1 MEPETT
7 SPPSPASSRADKPT
21 IRFTLAGLVIL
32 VTSLVT
38 VTALVTHQLKG
49 PLSPDSRHPAA
60 SGGLNAAEAPATPAT
75 PATPASH
82 PWGDLATLDIEIEQ
96 PEEYVSLESTTVPPT
111 AWAFG
116 GTTRTQA
123 RTLMTQCGF
132 TAAQVEQAFAQVED
146 TANATIVRPTPE
158 LVLAL
163 TPEVRS
169 KFYTLLA
176 QWTDNAHMA
185 TPYHLPGE
193 SLDEIFIK
201 SEVDPAA
208 SAMVRKLA
216 YNRNGRRYFS
226 DPELV
231 LRQIPTPEGRL
242 HLLKALTYQTAVM
255 ARLRLDS
262 NSDIDKILG
271 YWGAVPGVRT
281 KDLRPLLESIAR
293 IPAGGTISLLYLLP
307 KFARERLYTF
317 PLPTQPG
324 DPKMDCHWTALNF
337 FNEVTDDRLQ
347 DNAYA
352 SQQIKERFYQIGKPS
367 MCGDLV
373 FFTNPTGEVIH
384 SAVYIADDICFT
396 KNGINYG
403 QPWILMR
410 LRELSDV
417 YTFADQPQLLYYRRK
432 EA

>member
-7 SPPSPASSRADKPT
+7 SPPSPVSSRADKPT
-21 IRFTLAGLVIL
+21 IRLTLTGLVVL
-32 VTSLVT
+32 VTSLVA
-38 VTALVTHQLKG
+38 VTALVTRQLG
-49 PLSPDSRHPAA
+49 APLPPASRLPAA
-60 SGGLNAAEAPATPAT
+60 SAGLTAAEAPPA
-75 PATPASH
+75 AVSH
-82 PWGDLATLDIEIEQ
+82 PWGDLSTLDIEIEQ
-96 PEEYVSLESTTVPPT
+96 PEEYVAMETTTVPPT

-123 RTLMTQCGF
+123 RALMTQCGF
-132 TAAQVEQAFAQVED
+132 TAAQVEQAFAPAQVED
-146 TANATIVRPTPE
+146 TSSATIVRPTPE

-176 QWTDNAHMA
+176 QWTDNTHMV

-193 SLDEIFIK
+193 TLDGIFIR
-201 SEVDPAA
+201 SDVEPAA
-208 SAMVRKLA
+208 SALVRKLA
-216 YNRNGRRYFS
+216 YTRNGRRYFS

-255 ARLRLDS
+255 ARLRLDP

-281 KDLRPLLESIAR
+281 KDLRPLLESIAKT
-293 IPAGGTISLLYLLP
+293 PTGGAISLLYLLP

-352 SQQIKERFYQIGKPS
+352 SKQIKDRFYQIGKPS

-373 FFTNPTGEVIH
+373 FFTNPAGEVIH

-410 LRELSDV
+410 LRELSGV
-417 YTFADQPQLLYYRRK
+417 YTFPDQPQLLYYRRK